1 MSFLDV
7 CIGIDAHRQRQNRT
21 EVILEVIYSGHRPPE
36 LSMKRLPRYRHRR
49 AEAMEPVR
57 QPTVD
62 IERKRV
68 VGDLTYRRLLDR
80 DGMLLQLIE
89 KGLRQAGLFDE
100 KATLSIVVLYEHAG
114 IEDVLVDQTGPGS
127 LLNLEG

>member
-1 MSFLDV
+1 
-7 CIGIDAHRQRQNRT
+7 
-21 EVILEVIYSGHRPPE
+21 
-36 LSMKRLPRYRHRR
+36 
-49 AEAMEPVR
+49 MEPVS

-100 KATLSIVVLYEHAG
+100 KATLSIVVLNEHAG